1 MQQPDEFVD
10 KLQQNLESLSELFGN
25 SSDVVFRQLL
35 PVDQTQV
42 TIVYIEGLID
52 SQILQQNVIRPILEI
67 TSDGEMTPTQLKD
80 KVVNVGG
87 ITFSEQ
93 P

>member
-52 SQILQQNVIRPILEI
+52 SQILQQNVIRPIL
-67 TSDGEMTPTQLKD
+67 
-80 KVVNVGG
+80 
-87 ITFSEQ
+87 
-93 P
+93 